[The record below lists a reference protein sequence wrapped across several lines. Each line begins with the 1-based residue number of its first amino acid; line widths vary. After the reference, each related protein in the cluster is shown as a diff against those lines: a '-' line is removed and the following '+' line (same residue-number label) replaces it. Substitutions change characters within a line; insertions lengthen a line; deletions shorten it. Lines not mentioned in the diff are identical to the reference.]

1 MDFFIILASASGLAG
16 VRGQTNYNAG
26 NVYEDAFAR
35 YRVSLGEKTVS
46 LDLGAM
52 LDDGILAENPHLLKR
67 VLAYGVLSPIS
78 RQNFFGMLDIYCNPA
93 MSLPSPTECQIAIG
107 VGVAGDDSL
116 EGANIG
122 QEPMFQDLAMEH
134 SKVAAAG
141 SLRNGNSPND
151 QAKFAGSTSFDQA
164 IEIVVEAVVQKLG
177 RSLVSMQDVASIDRN
192 EQLQMYGVD
201 SLLAIELRNWIVKEF
216 KADIAVFETQGA
228 STLGTLSTLVARRSQ
243 IQHDGWDFSTT
254 EMGSTS

>member
-78 RQNFFGMLDIYCNPA
+78 RQNFFGMLDIYCDPA

-141 SLRNGNSPND
+141 LLRNGNSPND

-243 IQHDGWDFSTT
+243 IQHDGWDVSTT
-254 EMGSTS
+254 EIGSTS